1 MILSVYDRLMLLN
14 ILPKEGDFTTLKIV
28 RTLRDNLSFSE
39 EEHAALQF
47 KREGNSTFWRDDVEV
62 NKDVAIGEKATDIIV
77 DALKALNKAKKLTEQ
92 HIDLYEKFVK
102 D

>member
-1 MILSVYDRLMLLN
+1 MILSVYDRLLLLN
-14 ILPKEGDFTTLKIV
+14 ILPKEGDLTTLKIV

-47 KREGNSTFWRDDVEV
+47 KREGNNTLWREDAEISIEV
-62 NKDVAIGEKATDIIV
+62 QIGEKANDIIV
-77 DALKALNKAKKLTEQ
+77 DTLKALNRSKKLHDSQ
-92 HIDLYEKFVK
+92 IDLYERFVK